1 MWEMMNTC
9 IIVGNDIIK
18 ANLTEIVFRYET
30 VHDHK
35 HVWVWQLTSGNGPSG
50 SIKANI
56 FLTS

>member
-1 MWEMMNTC
+1 MNTC

-30 VHDHK
+30 VHDRK
-35 HVWVWQLTSGNGPSG
+35 YVWVWQLTSGNGPSG